1 MYLEYVQIIAT
12 SHLIAFSHDSS
23 ETSQTHPPLPPIPAP
38 QMKGH
43 ITSQIATY
51 QDI

>member
-1 MYLEYVQIIAT
+1 MTQVKRLN
-12 SHLIAFSHDSS
+12 
-23 ETSQTHPPLPPIPAP
+23 PPPPPALAS

-43 ITSQIATY
+43 ITRQIAKY